1 MGYTVDC
8 CHSYQDFS
16 FHHGKDVLDTKHIN
30 KLFKINNY
38 NDYLKISK
46 EYDILFCID
55 IIDATPGQIQV
66 GYQNFKNNI
75 KTIYLIGDLFIHQK
89 PCEHIYYK
97 MEHEVLNNINP
108 YLIVFS
114 GQFLKKRTVNLINK
128 IKYSTVILNSPLF
141 EDIELNSSKNVKYN
155 NGDNIKIVLISSIT
169 DKIGHFY
176 NYIDVLKKL
185 TMDER
190 IHIDIYTP
198 VSNLKYKDVYNIKN
212 VNIKETIP
220 ISNVNNTLRKYH
232 IGLLYYNDNIDKKYL
247 LQIDLTEPN
256 KLYDYYFAE
265 LPILSTVHSKSLQD
279 IINEKKLGI
288 TIDLNNETN
297 LYSKL
302 SSLIKNY
309 KHNNTV
315 YQSFDDQKSQ
325 KIINT
330 LIRRY

>member
-75 KTIYLIGDLFIHQK
+75 KTIYLIGDLFIHQM
-89 PCEHIYYK
+89 PCEHNYYK
-97 MEHEVLNNINP
+97 MEYEVLNNINP
-108 YLIVFS
+108 CLIVFS
-114 GQFLKKRTVNLINK
+114 GKFLKEKTVNLINK
-128 IKYSTVILNSPLF
+128 IKYSSVILNTPLTEHIKVNKINNNSDKIKMVF
-141 EDIELNSSKNVKYN
+141 STNFTSANIKHHRNLNNVFKLLAKDERLELFIYYTKNSEVYIKDYAKQNNIHFMGTIELDKMIHTFSKYDI
-155 NGDNIKIVLISSIT
+155 GILYFENI
-169 DKIGHFY
+169 
-176 NYIDVLKKL
+176 
-185 TMDER
+185 
-190 IHIDIYTP
+190 
-198 VSNLKYKDVYNIKN
+198 YKDKEYINI
-212 VNIKETIP
+212 
-220 ISNVNNTLRKYH
+220 S
-232 IGLLYYNDNIDKKYL
+232 
-247 LQIDLTEPN
+247 EPN
-256 KLYDYYFAE
+256 KMFEYYFAQ
-265 LPILSTVHSKSLQD
+265 LPILCNFSSSYYENIVKH
-279 IINEKKLGI
+279 KLGI
-288 TIDLNNETN
+288 SIELRNEQN

-309 KHNNTV
+309 KHNNTI
-315 YQSFDDQKSQ
+315 YQSFDNQKSQ
-325 KIINT
+325 NIINT